1 MRVDCC
7 DVVLSEISE
16 PIISALPELMMK
28 SISFYDILFRV
39 RILCS
44 AHDHDT
50 SALLHFKTA
59 SPASSLIMR
68 LFEGNYCLSTR
79 IFTFLLSLECINFLA
94 GWAHVSL
101 RKKGR

>member
-7 DVVLSEISE
+7 NVVLSEISE

-28 SISFYDILFRV
+28 SISFNDILFRV
-39 RILCS
+39 WIPCW

-50 SALLHFKTA
+50 SALLHFKNA

-68 LFEGNYCLSTR
+68 LFGGNCLYTR
-79 IFTFLLSLECINFLA
+79 IFTSLLSLECINFLA
-94 GWAHVSL
+94 GWAQVSL
-101 RKKGR
+101 SKKGR